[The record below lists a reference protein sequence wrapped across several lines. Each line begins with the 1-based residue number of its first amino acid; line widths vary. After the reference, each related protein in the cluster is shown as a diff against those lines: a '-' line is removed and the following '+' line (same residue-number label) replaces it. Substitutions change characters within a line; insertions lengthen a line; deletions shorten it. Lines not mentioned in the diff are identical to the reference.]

1 MTPLLEIQSLSL
13 ALGQTPILK
22 EITMSLFEGEFV
34 CLVGPNGAAKST
46 LMKSIVGIYRH
57 YTGDVLWNGK
67 NARSLAQ
74 KEVAKL
80 AAYVPQGGVDQLTYT
95 VAEFLSMAR
104 YPWRSLFDG
113 ASDRDQEFIDRAC
126 ELAGV
131 ESLKERTLYTLSGGE
146 RQRVL
151 IAAAVAQGSSLLLLD
166 EPTTYLDYR
175 HQQETLS
182 LIRRINRERGVS
194 IFAVTHDINFA
205 LGASHRVIALKE
217 GQFIWEGTPDQLL
230 EKGRLEEVYGVEFQY
245 FYAQG
250 YAKPYVAPWDED
262 SFR

>member
-1 MTPLLEIQSLSL
+1 
-13 ALGQTPILK
+13 
-22 EITMSLFEGEFV
+22 MSLLEGEFV
-34 CLVGPNGAAKST
+34 CLIGPNGAAKST
-46 LMKSIVGIYRH
+46 LMKCLVGIHRH

-67 NARSLAQ
+67 NARTLDQ
-74 KEVAKL
+74 KAVARL

-95 VAEFLSMAR
+95 VAEFLAMAR
-104 YPWRSLFDG
+104 YPWRSLFD
-113 ASDRDQEFIDRAC
+113 SDDERDQDFIDKAC
-126 ELAGV
+126 ALAGV
-131 ESLKERTLYTLSGGE
+131 ASLKDRTLYTLSGGE

-175 HQQETLS
+175 HQQETLA
-182 LIRRINRERGVS
+182 LIRRINREHGVS

-217 GQFIWEGTPDQLL
+217 GQFIWEGTPTGLL
-230 EKGRLEEVYGVEFQY
+230 EKGRLEAVYGVEFQY
-245 FYAQG
+245 FYAEG

-262 SFR
+262 SFL